1 MILTGVEPTAAKGV
15 AVDLNVLSY
24 DSYEDDASGVSYEYD
39 LLKGNQKVLR
49 KGVQREIVRISG
61 RAYLNVRGGAALGWT
76 DPQSHLDNLKTLR
89 GALVDLNYSSD
100 EGTGTRIGQYQV
112 RSASIRRRN
121 RRGDADQFLS
131 VAWEIEL
138 VGADGATAATPAP
151 IDPGEDT

>member
-15 AVDLNVLSY
+15 AVDLNVLRY
-24 DSYEDDASGVSYEYD
+24 DDFEDDASGVSYEYD
-39 LLKGNQKVLR
+39 LLNGKQKVLR

-76 DPQSHLDNLKTLR
+76 DPQSHLDNLKLLR

-100 EGTGTRIGQYQV
+100 EGTGARIGQYQV

-138 VGADGATAATPAP
+138 VAADGATAATPAP